1 MKDRYDNLFF
11 SITLHICLLF
21 TFLSAFFWLVI
32 SKTETRS
39 INREL
44 EHTINK
50 IKNMD
55 LFKNIPN
62 RKEIKQYLID
72 YFSDQ
77 NKSRQKNNDL
87 LFTMNICIIVLL
99 FVVLLAVIYVRV
111 VICKESIPVYE
122 IIIEN
127 ILILLFVGAL
137 EYFFFQNIA
146 SKYAPVDPSYL
157 TESLEKYIKNA

>member
-1 MKDRYDNLFF
+1 MKEHYSNLFF

-44 EHTINK
+44 EHAINK

-72 YFSDQ
+72 YFSEQ

-99 FVVLLAVIYVRV
+99 FIVLLAVVYVRV
-111 VICKESIPVYE
+111 VICKESISVYE

-146 SKYAPVDPSYL
+146 SKYVPVEPSYL
-157 TESLEKYIKNA
+157 TDSLEKYIKNA

>member
-21 TFLSAFFWLVI
+21 TFLSGFFWLVI

-62 RKEIKQYLID
+62 RKEIKQYLIN
-72 YFSDQ
+72 YFSNQ

-99 FVVLLAVIYVRV
+99 FIVLLAVVYVRV
-111 VICKESIPVYE
+111 VICKESISVYE

-146 SKYAPVDPSYL
+146 SKYVPVDPSYL
-157 TESLEKYIKNA
+157 TDSLEKYIKNA

>member
-1 MKDRYDNLFF
+1 MEEPYSNLYF
-11 SITLHICLLF
+11 SITLHITLLF
-21 TFLSAFFWLVI
+21 IFLSIFFWVII

-50 IKNMD
+50 MKNMNLLKDVPNRTEIKNY
-55 LFKNIPN
+55 FN
-62 RKEIKQYLID
+62 D
-72 YFSDQ
+72 YFSGQDQ
-77 NKSRQKNNDL
+77 VRQKNNDL
-87 LFTMNICIIVLL
+87 LFTMNICI
-99 FVVLLAVIYVRV
+99 VVLLCLILASSIYVRI
-111 VICKESIPVYE
+111 VICKQSISFME

-146 SKYAPVDPSYL
+146 SKYVPVDPSYL
-157 TESLEKYIKNA
+157 TDSLEKYIKSA